1 MAIVIR
7 PEDRELAPLDAAHP
21 EGIWMQYIQTDA
33 PYVHMT
39 RTPPGHHIAL
49 HSHSEDEVTV
59 ILSGRAR
66 VGDGSECG
74 AGTVLLIPANEKYA
88 LTAGEAEPLVF
99 LVVRPRRAAYELAR

>member
-1 MAIVIR
+1 MAVVVR
-7 PEDRELAPLDAAHP
+7 PEDRKLAPLDPAQP
-21 EGIWMQYIQTDA
+21 DGIWMQYIQSDA

-39 RTPPGHHIAL
+39 RTPPGHHISL

-66 VGDGSECG
+66 VGELECG
-74 AGTVLLIPANEKYA
+74 PGSVLLIKAHEKYA

-99 LVVRPRRAAYELAR
+99 VVVRPRRASYELGP